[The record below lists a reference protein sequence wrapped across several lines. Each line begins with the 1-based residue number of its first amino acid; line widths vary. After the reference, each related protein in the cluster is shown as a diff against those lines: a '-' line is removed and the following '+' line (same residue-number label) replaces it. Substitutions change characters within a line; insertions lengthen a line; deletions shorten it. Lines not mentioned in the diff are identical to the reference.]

1 MINIKKIFKFILYT
15 CLFFILLIFSPFF
28 GLIGAMLLDMTITV
42 VIIAIALYF
51 LRAVYLAFMLIR
63 SNELITLRKVFNIQ
77 LKRTKKI

>member
-1 MINIKKIFKFILYT
+1 MINIKRIVKYFIYI
-15 CLFFILLIFSPFF
+15 CLLFVMLIFSPFF

-63 SNELITLRKVFNIQ
+63 ANEVMTLRKVFNIQ
-77 LKRTKKI
+77 VKKVKKV